1 MVLNRILEILRGSN
15 FECPHCGYE
24 SGIPMDDFEI
34 AGRSR
39 SNDFS
44 DYRCPECGGEFEAIL
59 CRCGRGY
66 TSLSDFGKV
75 RESETGSDEYVCDCG
90 SRLYYE

>member
-1 MVLNRILEILRGSN
+1 MVLDRILEILRGSN

-24 SGIPMDDFEI
+24 SEIPMDDFVI

-44 DYRCPECGGEFEAIL
+44 EYRCPDCDGEFEAVL
-59 CRCGRGY
+59 CRCGKGY
-66 TSLSDFGKV
+66 TSLSEFDKV
-75 RESETGSDEYVCDCG
+75 RERDTGDEYVCDCG
-90 SRLYYE
+90 SVLLYE